1 MKKNNRNFV
10 TSLFLLIL
18 CVGVGL
24 AQQKPTTAEGWFK
37 LGNGNA
43 EYLQSAEAI
52 ANYTKAIELN
62 PKFGE
67 AYYGRAEVYRRQT
80 KDLHLALNDYIK
92 AFERDPASAH
102 DFAPVFQ
109 KYFTKNKIGA
119 IAEITV
125 LIKNEPMEDPFLYF
139 IRGFFRS
146 GTAPGVKPVKEDLEK
161 SLPDDNKVIQLAP
174 KYAVA
179 YAIRATTLEN
189 LNETLKS
196 IADWTKA
203 IELAPTEAEYYRHRA
218 IQYRIL
224 AEADEKRA
232 ADMGKK

>member
-1 MKKNNRNFV
+1 MKKNSRNFV

-43 EYLQSAEAI
+43 ENRQSAEAI

-62 PKFGE
+62 PNFGE
-67 AYYGRAEVYRRQT
+67 AYYGRAEVYRRQI
-80 KDLHLALNDYIK
+80 KDLHLALKDYVK
-92 AFERDPASAH
+92 SFERDPASAH
-102 DFAPVFQ
+102 EFAPVFQ
-109 KYFTKNKIGA
+109 KYFTKNKMGA
-119 IAEITV
+119 IAEVTV

-139 IRGFFRS
+139 IRAFFRS
-146 GTAPGVKPVKEDLEK
+146 GTAPGVKPTKEDLDE
-161 SLPDDNKVIQLAP
+161 SLPDFNKVIELAP
-174 KYAVA
+174 KYTIA
-179 YAIRATTLEN
+179 YAMRATSFEN
-189 LNETLKS
+189 LNETSKS

-203 IELAPTEAEYYRHRA
+203 IELAPTEAEYYRRRA

>member
-1 MKKNNRNFV
+1 MKKNIRTFV

-43 EYLQSAEAI
+43 ENRQSAEAI

-62 PKFGE
+62 PNFGE
-67 AYYGRAEVYRRQT
+67 AYYGRAEVYRRQI
-80 KDLHLALNDYIK
+80 KDLHSALKDYVK
-92 AFERDPASAH
+92 AFERDPTSAH
-102 DFAPVFQ
+102 EFAPVFQ

-125 LIKNEPMEDPFLYF
+125 LIKNEQVEDPFLYF
-139 IRGFFRS
+139 IRAFFRS
-146 GTAPGVKPVKEDLEK
+146 GTAPGVKSTKEDLDK
-161 SLPDDNKVIQLAP
+161 SLPDFNKVIELAP
-174 KYAVA
+174 KYTIA
-179 YAIRATTLEN
+179 YAMRATSFED
-189 LNETLKS
+189 LNETSKS

-203 IELAPTEAEYYRHRA
+203 IELDPTEAEYYRRRA